1 MNVFKEFKRSTSIHG
16 LIDKNEILEFDF
28 LCPDIYDMP
37 NYKDEPIFIT
47 DGIIMIEFNDI
58 DISHFTKNDLI
69 QCISINF
76 VSIVNVPFEIIDI
89 NPDDKYINVSFK
101 TSHKVNS
108 AITFTQSTTTIN
120 GYHVTKLK
128 KDILK
133 VFVKLADSKYINHI
147 VKISSD
153 IEYKWVKE

>member
-1 MNVFKEFKRSTSIHG
+1 MSVFKEFKRSTSIHG
-16 LIDKNEILEFDF
+16 LIHKNETLEFDF
-28 LCPDIYDMP
+28 LCPDMYDMS

-58 DISHFTKNDLI
+58 DISQITINDLI

-89 NPDDKYINVSFK
+89 NPNDKYINISFK
-101 TSHKVNS
+101 TSHKPNS

-120 GYHVTKLK
+120 GYHVAKLK

-133 VFVKLADSKYINHI
+133 VFVKLEDSIYVNHI

-153 IEYKWVKE
+153 IEYKWVKK